1 MLGIDVES
9 ERVENVGGKI
19 KKAHRK
25 RLEDAMS
32 RGFSFSQEQAPEDR
46 GTLRQSGFPPEWT
59 SDGTIRWGYTAPYS
73 RPVEF
78 GSEPHAAPIQPI
90 LEWAERVTGDRGFG
104 YYVHQKIKEQ
114 GTPAQPFARP
124 GREVTKRYLDS
135 HGMSDYL
142 SDQL

>member
-1 MLGIDVES
+1 MLGLDVES
-9 ERVENVGGKI
+9 KSIDNVGSKI

-25 RLEDAMS
+25 RLEDAMQK
-32 RGFSFSQEQAPEDR
+32 GFSFSQEQAPEDR

-59 SDGTIRWGYTAPYS
+59 SNGTIRFGYTAPYS
-73 RPVEF
+73 RPMEYGTDPF
-78 GSEPHAAPIQPI
+78 WAPIRP
-90 LEWAERVTGDRGFG
+90 LKEWAERVSGDPGLG
-104 YYVHQKIKEQ
+104 YYVQWKIAQE
-114 GTPAQPFARP
+114 GIDAQPYVRP